1 MIIERKT
8 IQSILKPLNKTN
20 REKTFVQ
27 STAL

>member
-1 MIIERKT
+1 MIIEHET

-27 STAL
+27 STGL